1 MKDPNKQETKS
12 IHQPAMIVSKHV
24 NQMIGQRDDKS
35 KEVFI
40 WPLFSKLKRGG
51 FWERPPSD
59 ESPIETQHM

>member
-1 MKDPNKQETKS
+1 MF
-12 IHQPAMIVSKHV
+12 QPVMIVAKHV

-35 KEVFI
+35 KEMFI